1 MRLKTLGILSG
12 ISAAA
17 IAAAVVLVVFDTPG
31 ASSSNDDILWP
42 ELAERVNTI
51 SRVIINGPGGVATV
65 ERDTDGT
72 WVLVEKSGYPVKPDM
87 VKRAVVGLANLRS
100 VEPMTSN
107 PAKYSRLNVE
117 DRGPDTGST
126 QITLSSTGGDVS
138 ILLGSYVVE
147 ADAAPHG
154 RAEMYVRRVGEAQSW
169 HARGD
174 LAVPETPMDW
184 LDLKVVDLPRSEIK
198 SVVITHPDG
207 SVVRVGL
214 PHEGADDFIIE
225 NVPTGFEPK
234 TEFVANSVGSSLGW
248 LTVEDVAP
256 LDDPPV
262 DATTSIYTTWDGRNV
277 IIHTFQRDGRWWFT
291 AEKPGA
297 DDEALVKKWAYGI
310 SSYKAKDFAKTMADL
325 TKPIEEQPSNDR

>member
-1 MRLKTLGILSG
+1 MRLKTLGVLSG

-17 IAAAVVLVVFDTPG
+17 IAAAVVLVLFDTVG

-42 ELAERVNTI
+42 ELAERINTVN
-51 SRVIINGPGGVATV
+51 RVIINGPGGVATV
-65 ERDTDGT
+65 ERDTDGM
-72 WVLVEKSGYPVKPDM
+72 WRLAEKSGYPVKPDM
-87 VKRAVVGLANLRS
+87 VKRAAVGLANLRR

-107 PAKYSRLNVE
+107 PVMYRRLNVE
-117 DRGPDTGST
+117 DRGLDTGST
-126 QITLSSTGGDVS
+126 QITLSGTSGDVS
-138 ILLGSYVVE
+138 VLLGSYVVE
-147 ADAAPHG
+147 ADAARYG
-154 RAEMYVRRVGEAQSW
+154 QAEMYVRRVGEAQSW
-169 HARGD
+169 HARGTFTI
-174 LAVPETPMDW
+174 PETPMDW

-225 NVPTGFEPK
+225 NIPTGFEPK

-248 LTVEDVAP
+248 VTVEDVVP

-262 DATTSIYTTWDGRNV
+262 DATTSNYTTWDGRTV
-277 IIHTFQRDGRWWFT
+277 IIHTFQRNDRWWFT

-297 DDEALVKKWAYGI
+297 DDEALVKNWAYGI

-325 TKPIEEQPSNDR
+325 TKAIDGESSDGG